1 MFGRMIK
8 IAALAGVGTMAYR
21 WWQNKQ
27 AEDREYSSGD
37 MRNTGRSSTT
47 GAAGGMGSSTGGMGS
62 SSGGFGSAGGGT
74 ASPGGTTSPIG
85 SRADQVPA
93 Q

>member
-8 IAALAGVGTMAYR
+8 IAALAGAGTMAYR

-27 AEDREYSSGD
+27 AEDREYASGD
-37 MRNTGRSSTT
+37 MRNTGRSSTS
-47 GAAGGMGSSTGGMGS
+47 GMGSSTSGMGS
-62 SSGGFGSAGGGT
+62 STSGLGSS
-74 ASPGGTTSPIG
+74 ASGMGSSAGTTSPIG